1 VDDVPSP
8 CKYQTF
14 CTRSSLGRRNLRVSC
29 PQTCIRNTLLMGAS
43 WKRQRNVWKRQRNT
57 ASLRRHAIAWLSWP
71 RQNTNA
77 RPWKKWLRLGE
88 WCLRRRI
95 TKASSQPIVS
105 RQPRLR
111 TLLTNETTL
120 VPCAAAKPALAH
132 LRRCALAIGTLE
144 RSGDTVLTLPRRNA
158 SPIPQRES
166 GHGRSLSFDEK
177 VTEQR
182 AAQAREV
189 DGVGS

>member
-1 VDDVPSP
+1 
-8 CKYQTF
+8 
-14 CTRSSLGRRNLRVSC
+14 
-29 PQTCIRNTLLMGAS
+29 MGAS
-43 WKRQRNVWKRQRNT
+43 WKRQRNVWKRQRNI

-88 WCLRRRI
+88 WWLRRRI

-111 TLLTNETTL
+111 ALLPNETTL

-132 LRRCALAIGTLE
+132 LRRGALAISTHE
-144 RSGDTVLTLPRRNA
+144 RSADTHPTLSRRNA
-158 SPIPQRES
+158 SPIPQREIAI
-166 GHGRSLSFDEK
+166 GVPFFWRTGGLLARPRCDGKLKASLPQKKTPSSMRARGPK
-177 VTEQR
+177 VVCLKFRLKTGQR
-182 AAQAREV
+182 RIFQ
-189 DGVGS
+189 S